1 MKYYIEP
8 LDKSHVPLFDDFK
21 AYEDEENDYFNN
33 YLRMNG
39 LLDQKQGIAKTYLY
53 IKENK
58 EKKEI
63 LGFYSLRASSLIIDI
78 EDAREGQPAIEIYE
92 FAVRYDHQ
100 KKGVGKKLMMD
111 AIARIVGISFE
122 IGVKYIIVAAKED
135 AVGYYKR
142 YKFAEIPFYKKIIS
156 TVDNSGCVGMYL
168 PLNVESSNDLFYTDS
183 NIKHLKRGVDALNA
197 GKGTE
202 HELIEVE

>member
-8 LDKSHVPLFDDFK
+8 LDESHVLLFDEFK

-33 YLRMNG
+33 YLKLNG

-78 EDAREGQPAIEIYE
+78 EDVREGQPAIEIYE

-100 KKGVGKKLMMD
+100 KTGVGKKLMMD
-111 AIARIVGISFE
+111 AIARIIRISYE
-122 IGVKYIIVAAKED
+122 IGVKLIIVAAKKD

-142 YKFAEIPFYKKIIS
+142 YKFDEIPCYKKIIS
-156 TVDNSGCVGMYL
+156 TIDNSQCVGMSL
-168 PLNVESSNDLFYTDS
+168 SLNVERTGDLFYTDS
-183 NIKHLKRGVDALNA
+183 NIEHLKRGVDALNA

-202 HELIEVE
+202 HELIEMD